1 MLCSEQPPGPKS
13 EMAKFLHMNFRDA
26 PTDVSGLGIYRDYL
40 LFLGVPA
47 DMLYMRVCE
56 IQ

>member
-1 MLCSEQPPGPKS
+1 
-13 EMAKFLHMNFRDA
+13 MAKFLHMNFRDA